1 MPLTPLRVPHW
12 QSASARRECRWT
24 WSAMPPRWATSRAR
38 CTRRGPWPRPSDPAE
53 SLVHVDVHVVAV
65 LEDGHRVVGLTGHVA
80 GVEVAP
86 AVVGATCGP
95 DHVVIDDGG
104 DVETVR
110 LGHQVVGHCPAP
122 LALLLVDRPEED
134 IDRPTLVVRRSLH
147 VATAHPIGGE
157 TSDRLVAERA
167 LRSEEH
173 TSELQS
179 LM

>member
-1 MPLTPLRVPHW
+1 MPLTPLRVPHG

-38 CTRRGPWPRPSDPAE
+38 CTRRGTWPRPSDPAE

-65 LEDGHRVVGLTGHVA
+65 LEDGHRVVGLIGHVA
-80 GVEVAP
+80 GVDVAP

-110 LGHQVVGHCPAP
+110 LGHQVGGHCRDTLGIPRFERQEKDMTP
-122 LALLLVDRPEED
+122 RMEE
-134 IDRPTLVVRRSLH
+134 T
-147 VATAHPIGGE
+147 
-157 TSDRLVAERA
+157 
-167 LRSEEH
+167 
-173 TSELQS
+173 Q
-179 LM
+179 